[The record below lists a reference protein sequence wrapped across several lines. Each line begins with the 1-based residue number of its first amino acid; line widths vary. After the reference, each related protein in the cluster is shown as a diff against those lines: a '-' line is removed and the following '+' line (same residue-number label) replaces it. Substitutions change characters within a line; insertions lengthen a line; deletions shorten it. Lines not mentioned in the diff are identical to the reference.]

1 MDQKFI
7 TKFAESEEEKIKA
20 YSLRYTDMLKEYK
33 PDLVL
38 ESGLDCNEYDEY
50 AKQVICVDTETDQV
64 VGVYRIITSDDLPKG
79 KPFVCEEE
87 FNIDGLKNTGE
98 KIAELSRA
106 VIKREYRNSRVL
118 MHLLRFVISYLKESS
133 YRFIIGEA
141 SFFGTDKS
149 KYVKEFSYLS
159 SQYKIKDYNIISN
172 EEFQVESISLDD
184 MNLQEIKRSLP
195 PLIRAYLGFGAKFSI
210 DSFTDWDF
218 GSVDVFVLFDVQNYN
233 EAGLNRFLK

>member
-1 MDQKFI
+1 MEQKFI
-7 TKFAESEEEKIKA
+7 TKFADSNEEKIKA

-33 PDLVL
+33 PDLCL
-38 ESGLDCNEYDEY
+38 ESGLDYNEYDEY
-50 AKQVICVDTETDQV
+50 AKQVICVDTETNQV

-106 VIKREYRNSRVL
+106 VIKREYRNSKVL

-141 SFFGTDKS
+141 SFFGTDKT
-149 KYVKEFSYLS
+149 KFIKEFSYLA
-159 SQYKIKDYNIISN
+159 SQYKIKDYDIVSN
-172 EEFQVESISLDD
+172 EEYQVETIPVED

-195 PLIRAYLGFGAKFSI
+195 PLIRAYLGFGARVSSE
-210 DSFTDWDF
+210 SFTDWNF

-233 EAGLNRFLK
+233 ESALNKFLR